1 MNPRPCHGS
10 REATLAN
17 GDTIVIRPVRPD
29 DEAMMVRFH
38 EGLSDVSV
46 YLRYFHMMKLA
57 ERTAHAR
64 LARICRADQD
74 AEIVVVAEGRD
85 EERGGPAIL
94 GVARLER
101 TRTAGRAEFAV
112 IVADRVQGNGVG
124 SALMRRIVDIARLE
138 GMSCLCADVLS
149 ANAAM
154 RRLCARVGIPIRPT
168 GDPGIVLA
176 ELVL

>member
-1 MNPRPCHGS
+1 MNPRPCHDS

-17 GDTIVIRPVRPD
+17 GETIVIRPVRPD
-29 DEAMMVRFH
+29 DEAMMVLFH
-38 EGLSDVSV
+38 EGLSDLTV

-57 ERTAHAR
+57 DRTAHAR

-74 AEIVVVAEGRD
+74 GETVVLAEGCDADRD
-85 EERGGPAIL
+85 GRAIL

-101 TRTAGRAEFAV
+101 AGTSGGAEFAV
-112 IVADRVQGNGVG
+112 IVADRVQGIGVG
-124 SALMRRIVDIARLE
+124 SALMRRLVEIARFE
-138 GMSCLCADVLS
+138 GLSFLRADVLS

-168 GDPGIVLA
+168 GDPGVVLA
-176 ELVL
+176 ELAL

>member
-1 MNPRPCHGS
+1 MNPRPCHDS
-10 REATLAN
+10 REATLAS
-17 GDTIVIRPVRPD
+17 GDTIVIRPVRPG

-57 ERTAHAR
+57 ERTAHTR
-64 LARICRADQD
+64 LARICHADQD
-74 AEIVVVAEGRD
+74 VEIVVVAEGRD
-85 EERGGPAIL
+85 DERDGPAIL

-101 TRTAGRAEFAV
+101 TGIAGRAEFAV
-112 IVADRVQGNGVG
+112 LVADRVQGIGIG
-124 SALMRRIVDIARLE
+124 AALMQWLIDIARLE
-138 GMSCLCADVLS
+138 GISYLCADVLS

-176 ELVL
+176 ELTL